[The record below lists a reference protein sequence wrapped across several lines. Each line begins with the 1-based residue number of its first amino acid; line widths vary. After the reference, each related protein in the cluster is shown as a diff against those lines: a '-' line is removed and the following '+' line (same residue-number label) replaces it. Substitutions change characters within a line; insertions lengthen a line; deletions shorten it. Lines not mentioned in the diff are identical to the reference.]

1 MASVNEPGKRLGKG
15 ISFPPRIG
23 PEGRVAWSAGSQNVR
38 ECIRV
43 ILLTELE
50 ERVMLPEFGGG
61 LKSFLFQPNTLATHR
76 LMQERVTLA
85 LARWEPRIEVEDVS
99 VEPDPADIDAA
110 LVTVRYRLVAT
121 EQAEG
126 VTVAVRLRGG

>member
-1 MASVNEPGKRLGKG
+1 MALDEGRGLGKG

-23 PEGRVAWSAGSQNVR
+23 PDGRFAWSTGSQNVR
-38 ECIRV
+38 ECVRV

-61 LKSFLFQPNTLATHR
+61 LKSFLFQPNVLATHR
-76 LMQERVTLA
+76 VMQDRVESA
-85 LARWEPRIEVEDVS
+85 LARWEPRLEVEEVS

-126 VTVAVRLRGG
+126 VTVAVRLTRA